1 MSTALAQTIE
11 DVLDRGLR
19 EKLEQVGH
27 DLAEQLQ
34 SECAQVVES
43 AVSEARDQTQRES
56 ESATAGALAECVR
69 KIRAEDSVTGV
80 VSALVE
86 SASRFAGRAI
96 LFIHRSD
103 ELMGFRS
110 AGAGVGFQDSLSALT
125 FPVASSAAFH
135 EAVDSLS
142 ASLAPGTPDRLPQEM
157 IDLCGLTPEDTVHLL
172 PINLR
177 GKALGVLC
185 CDSHGNQEV
194 VESAIE
200 VLVSVS
206 EAWIEAVSA
215 RKKAA

>member
-1 MSTALAQTIE
+1 M
-11 DVLDRGLR
+11 
-19 EKLEQVGH
+19 EQVGQ
-27 DLAEQLQ
+27 DLAGQLQ
-34 SECAQVVES
+34 SECAKVLES
-43 AVSEARDQTQRES
+43 AVSEARDQSQRES
-56 ESATAGALAECVR
+56 GSATAATLAECVR
-69 KIRAEDSVTGV
+69 QIRAEDSVTRV
-80 VSALVE
+80 VSALVD

-96 LFIHRSD
+96 LFIHRNN

-110 AGAGVGFQDSLSALT
+110 AGVDEGFQASLSELT
-125 FPVASSAAFH
+125 FPVASSAAFQ
-135 EAVDSLS
+135 EAVESLS
-142 ASLAPGTPDRLPQEM
+142 ATLAPGAPDRLPQGF
-157 IDLCGLTPEDTVHLL
+157 IDLCGLTPEDNVHLL

-177 GKALGVLC
+177 EKALGVLC